1 MLNPSRATVPHRAG
15 IFRVAVL
22 HLGRTGGTGRRNAG
36 RISAAQAAGAL
47 NSRRSRPIPSDLFG
61 TIGARPAAKPL
72 TIFRAELLGAQQ
84 ASWEELFD
92 GYTRLQA
99 ITFSSSIELLL
110 RLADRLDDMEVVFG
124 SEAILSKE
132 HLALAQASQTV
143 NAYGFADALSD
154 QKALVEALSR
164 FLGRSGARLLDRVA
178 TGTLRFRLLRGRPS
192 HEKLYILSGPAGYRV
207 LTGSANLSFAAFEGR
222 QHEVHVA
229 FDGET
234 AWQLFRTY
242 YERDWKDSVPV
253 EPDALIA
260 VHPDGTAAARETPL
274 SLDEIPIVRAL
285 NAGLVVMDEAPRSMP
300 AGFTADALR
309 QAAVIGAEL
318 KDLVLPKD
326 KAGRTVVNAASVL
339 RVLRSHQARPIADT
353 ADKGTPRVDI
363 DFATGTVH
371 LDGVRWLAPED
382 VIPADAVARDARILR
397 DYLGSF
403 LAFFGNAAGAVEVY
417 WAFLVWLY
425 SAPAAPYLRQAAV
438 PAGIDPWVYPV
449 YAVLYGRSS
458 GGKTLFTKIAA
469 RSMFGFEK
477 MIRSGQFT
485 ARIALGLREGMGA
498 MPLLIDDVT
507 RDKFTS
513 QVPDLVRTDNE
524 MSGQYAPIVLTTNR
538 DVSTIPPDLTKRMV
552 TCHIDAA
559 IPENR
564 SVTERIAR
572 RAQKEIGTALYRA
585 YLQRLMPQVRAMRAD
600 IDAEAAVDPDLLARS
615 ADILRDVLAEA
626 LGELPDWACRLSF
639 TDYFG
644 IRHRR
649 FRDQLTDML
658 ADSEDR
664 VTINRRAGELTINF
678 GDDTNQAAQF
688 ARSVPDFVLKGRF
701 AGMVKLDLLA
711 LEQEMGFAVG
721 GARMWWQR
729 LLRRRS

>member
-1 MLNPSRATVPHRAG
+1 V
-15 IFRVAVL
+15 
-22 HLGRTGGTGRRNAG
+22 
-36 RISAAQAAGAL
+36 
-47 NSRRSRPIPSDLFG
+47 
-61 TIGARPAAKPL
+61 AKPL
-72 TIFRAELLGAQQ
+72 TVFRAELIGSEQ
-84 ASWEELFD
+84 ASWEDLFD
-92 GYTRLQA
+92 GYTDLKA
-99 ITFSSSIELLL
+99 ITFSSSIDLLL
-110 RLADRLDDMEVVFG
+110 RLANRLADMEVVFG
-124 SEAILSKE
+124 SESILSKE

-143 NAYGFADALSD
+143 QAYGFADALVD

-164 FLGRSGARLLDRVA
+164 LLGRSGTRLVDRVA
-178 TGTLRFRLLRGRPS
+178 AGTLRFRLLRGRPS
-192 HEKLYILSGPAGYRV
+192 HEKLYLLSGPTGYRV
-207 LTGSANLSFAAFEGR
+207 LTGSANLSLAAFEGR
-222 QHEVHVA
+222 QHEIHVA
-229 FDGET
+229 FDGEP
-234 AWQLFRTY
+234 AWQLFSTY

-260 VHPDGTAAARETPL
+260 TRADGSQAPRDTPL
-274 SLDEIPIVRAL
+274 KLDEVPIVRVL
-285 NAGLVVMDEAPRSMP
+285 NAGIALVDQPPRSMP
-300 AGFTADALR
+300 AGFATDALR
-309 QAAVIGAEL
+309 QAALIGAEL

-353 ADKGTPRVDI
+353 ADERIPRVDI
-363 DFATGTVH
+363 DFSTGTVH
-371 LDGVRWLAPED
+371 LDGARWLAAD
-382 VIPADAVARDARILR
+382 NVIPTEDVARDARILT

-403 LAFFGNAAGAVEVY
+403 LSFFGNAAGAVEVY

-425 SAPAAPYLRQAAV
+425 SSPAAPYLRQAAV

-449 YAVLYGRSS
+449 YAVLFGRSS
-458 GGKTLFTKIAA
+458 GGKTLFTKVAA

-485 ARIALGLREGMGA
+485 ANRALGLRERMGA

-513 QVPDLVRTDNE
+513 HVPDLVRTDGE

-564 SVTERIAR
+564 SVSERIAR

-585 YLQRLMPQVRAMRAD
+585 YLQRLMPEVCAMRAD
-600 IDAEAAVDPDLLARS
+600 IDAESEAFPDLLARS

-626 LGELPDWACRLSF
+626 LGELPDWARPLSF

-649 FRDQLTDML
+649 FRDQLSDML
-658 ADSEDR
+658 ADTEDR
-664 VTINRRAGELTINF
+664 ITVNRRAGELTISF
-678 GDDTNQAAQF
+678 GGDTNQAAQF

-701 AGMVKLDLLA
+701 ADMVKLDLRA
-711 LEQEMGFAVG
+711 LEQEMGFAIG
-721 GARMWWQR
+721 GSGAWWQR
-729 LLRRRS
+729 LLRR